1 MARIYKGSFLSI
13 TNVEYRVELWDS
25 PSGTTPEIVARLY
38 NARVQSAGGY
48 IEGQT
53 CCLDKLNALNSSVEL
68 TLAGDGISIERQGE
82 SDSVYSNF
90 IRPSRAIAQWVMPN
104 QNTLDDFVGI
114 QTEAETA
121 WAMLIY
127 RNDSL
132 IHVGRVLAD
141 QMTRL
146 RESIQSKPIID
157 LVAVD
162 GLELMDGYKVQ
173 SSWFSDEYITIN
185 QLFRRCLDTLD
196 LSDYW
201 VVNGTP
207 QQYLYDG
214 TLLNEDN
221 AARLGFDMYKLFE
234 YTFLEN
240 FDPFTDVKVI
250 DTVGWQIEPNYIS
263 AKQALENVLLM
274 FGARFTH
281 ENGAYY
287 VIPFNAYNNTTSIN
301 LREYSYTGQYIG
313 TTTYSHRQ
321 TIGND
326 VRPLWMAKPSL
337 YYQPAAQSV
346 TINTHRQ
353 NVAKALRSYPNTS
366 SSTLSLIAT
375 DIPTGTSPDAAPMR
389 IRFMAK
395 SFKRSDTLGGVLY
408 VEDSTDVYYN
418 IRLRNSGGSY
428 VYLDAN
434 GYWSAS
440 GIATDQLYRMPTKDI
455 KGGWITSEFEL
466 SVTTAPVGYT
476 QLEINMFV
484 HGVILSYSGGGKWK
498 NGNSAL
504 KDFWGSIQ
512 VSFADAS
519 PYQNADYIF
528 DITEVITASTANLAN
543 STPITIESPYYT
555 DSLKYGI
562 GNWLVFNGTTDVLAS
577 DWYGGWDSI
586 THGTITKMLGLQMA
600 SIYANFVPVVRG
612 TWIDSGSLTAIK
624 SLYFDNYSWVLNGVK
639 YNCRSEQWDGEW
651 IGVSPVYTLTT
662 SSGEGLKVEQSQTGN
677 LNNRLNYVE
686 SAVTNLN
693 SAISNVPQQVLEHLV
708 NDAEGAPASQPTLNT
723 RWEVML
729 SYDDST
735 ELVNWRIQEHNA
747 PITYT
752 AGTHTITNGYE
763 LILCDSSGGTVTVDL
778 PDPTIS
784 KGKKYYFKKIASSHS
799 VVITG
804 GGFDI
809 DGNPTK
815 VLNTNYETC
824 TVISDGT
831 QWWLIVQ

>member
-1 MARIYKGSFLSI
+1 
-13 TNVEYRVELWDS
+13 
-25 PSGTTPEIVARLY
+25 
-38 NARVQSAGGY
+38 
-48 IEGQT
+48 
-53 CCLDKLNALNSSVEL
+53 LNSSVEL

-90 IRPSRAIAQWVMPN
+90 IRPSRAIAQWVMPD

-214 TLLNEDN
+214 TLLNEDS

-395 SFKRSDTLGGVLY
+395 SFKRSDTLVWGVVCRRFNRCLLQY
-408 VEDSTDVYYN
+408 KVAKFGWLLCLFRRKWILVRIGHCHGSIVSHANQRHQRRLDYIGIRIVGDNRAGRLHPIGNQHVCSWCYSFLFGRWQMEKRQFSVEGF
-418 IRLRNSGGSY
+418 LGFNSGF
-428 VYLDAN
+428 
-434 GYWSAS
+434 
-440 GIATDQLYRMPTKDI
+440 I
-455 KGGWITSEFEL
+455 
-466 SVTTAPVGYT
+466 
-476 QLEINMFV
+476 
-484 HGVILSYSGGGKWK
+484 
-498 NGNSAL
+498 
-504 KDFWGSIQ
+504 
-512 VSFADAS
+512 
-519 PYQNADYIF
+519 
-528 DITEVITASTANLAN
+528 
-543 STPITIESPYYT
+543 
-555 DSLKYGI
+555 
-562 GNWLVFNGTTDVLAS
+562 
-577 DWYGGWDSI
+577 
-586 THGTITKMLGLQMA
+586 
-600 SIYANFVPVVRG
+600 
-612 TWIDSGSLTAIK
+612 
-624 SLYFDNYSWVLNGVK
+624 
-639 YNCRSEQWDGEW
+639 CRC
-651 IGVSPVYTLTT
+651 V
-662 SSGEGLKVEQSQTGN
+662 
-677 LNNRLNYVE
+677 
-686 SAVTNLN
+686 
-693 SAISNVPQQVLEHLV
+693 
-708 NDAEGAPASQPTLNT
+708 
-723 RWEVML
+723 
-729 SYDDST
+729 
-735 ELVNWRIQEHNA
+735 
-747 PITYT
+747 
-752 AGTHTITNGYE
+752 
-763 LILCDSSGGTVTVDL
+763 
-778 PDPTIS
+778 TIS
-784 KGKKYYFKKIASSHS
+784 KCGLYF
-799 VVITG
+799 
-804 GGFDI
+804 
-809 DGNPTK
+809 
-815 VLNTNYETC
+815 
-824 TVISDGT
+824 
-831 QWWLIVQ
+831 

>member
-1 MARIYKGSFLSI
+1 MARIYKGSFFSI

-53 CCLDKLNALNSSVEL
+53 CCFDKLDALNSTTEL
-68 TLAGDGISIERQGE
+68 TMAGDGISIERQGE

-90 IRPSRAIAQWVMPN
+90 IRPSRAIAQWVMPD
-104 QNTLDDFVGI
+104 QTTLDDFIGI

-127 RNDSL
+127 RNDVL

-162 GLELMDGYKVQ
+162 GLELMDGFKVS
-173 SSWFSDEYITIN
+173 SSWFSSEYISIN

-196 LSDYW
+196 LADYW
-201 VVNGTP
+201 LVNGTNTA
-207 QQYLYDG
+207 YLFDG
-214 TLLNEDN
+214 TLLHEDH
-221 AARLGFDMYKLFE
+221 AARLGFDMYKLHE

-250 DTVGWQIEPNYIS
+250 DSYGWQVEPNYIS
-263 AKQALENVLLM
+263 AKQALENVLTM

-287 VIPFNAYNNTTSIN
+287 VIPFNAYNNVTSIN
-301 LREYSYTGQYIG
+301 LRQYSYTGQFIG

-353 NVAKALRSYPNTS
+353 NIAKELRTFPNI
-366 SSTLSLIAT
+366 SSTTLQLRAD
-375 DIPTGTSPDAAPMR
+375 DIPTGTTPDAAPMR

-395 SFKRSDTLGGVLY
+395 SLKRSETISGTLY
-408 VEDSTDVYYN
+408 TEDSTDVYY
-418 IRLRNSGGSY
+418 IVKLRNPTTSASLS
-428 VYLDAN
+428 LDAN
-434 GYWSAS
+434 GYWISA
-440 GIATDQLYRMPTKDI
+440 AAPTVLRRQPTKDI

-466 SVTTAPVGYT
+466 IVTTAPVGFTRIEVDMY
-476 QLEINMFV
+476 V
-484 HGVILSYSGGGKWK
+484 HGNILNYSGTGKWK
-498 NGNSAL
+498 NGNSAV

-512 VSFADAS
+512 VAFADAS
-519 PYQNADYIF
+519 PYQNADYVF
-528 DITEVITASTANLAN
+528 DITEVITASTANLVN

-562 GNWLVFNGTTDVLAS
+562 GNWLVFDGTNDIIAL

-612 TWIDSGSLTAIK
+612 TWIDSGTLTAIK
-624 SLYFDNYSWVLNGVK
+624 TLYFDNYAWVLNGVK
-639 YNCRSEQWDGEW
+639 WNARSEQWDGEW
-651 IGVSPVYTLTT
+651 IGVSPVYTSTT
-662 SSGEGLKVEQSQTGN
+662 SSGEGLKVENTQENHTT
-677 LNNRLNYVE
+677 NRLNTAE
-686 SAVTNLN
+686 TAISNLN
-693 SAISNVPQQVLEHLV
+693 SAISEVPQQVLEYLI
-708 NDAEGAPASQPTLNT
+708 NEAEGAPASQPTLNT

-729 SYDDST
+729 NYDDST
-735 ELVNWRIQEHNA
+735 ELVNWQIQEHNA
-747 PITYT
+747 PVTYT

-763 LILCDSSGGTVTVDL
+763 LILCDTSGGAVNVDL
-778 PDPTIS
+778 PDPTLS
-784 KGKKYYFKKIASSHS
+784 KGKKYYFKKTTTSHQ

-804 GGFDI
+804 GGYDI
-809 DGNPTK
+809 DGSPSK
-815 VLNTNYETC
+815 VMTNQFETC

>member
-1 MARIYKGSFLSI
+1 MARIYKGSFFSI

-53 CCLDKLNALNSSVEL
+53 CCFDKLDALNSTTEL

-90 IRPSRAIAQWVMPN
+90 IRPSRAIAQWVMPD
-104 QNTLDDFVGI
+104 QTTLDDFIGI

-127 RNDSL
+127 RNDVL

-157 LVAVD
+157 MVAVD
-162 GLELMDGYKVQ
+162 GLELMDGFKVS
-173 SSWFSDEYITIN
+173 SSWFSSEYISIN

-196 LSDYW
+196 LADYW
-201 VVNGTP
+201 LVNGTNTA
-207 QQYLYDG
+207 YLFDG
-214 TLLNEDN
+214 TLLHEDN
-221 AARLGFDMYKLFE
+221 AARLGFDMYKLHE

-250 DTVGWQIEPNYIS
+250 DSYGWQVEPNYIS
-263 AKQALENVLLM
+263 AKQALENVLTM

-287 VIPFNAYNNTTSIN
+287 VIPFNAYNNVTSIN
-301 LREYSYTGQYIG
+301 LRQYSYTGQYIG

-353 NVAKALRSYPNTS
+353 NIAKSLRTFPNI
-366 SSTLSLIAT
+366 SSTTLTLLAN
-375 DIPTGTSPDAAPMR
+375 DIPTGTTPDDAPMK
-389 IRFMAK
+389 IRLMAK
-395 SFKRSDTLGGVLY
+395 SLKRSETISGTLY
-408 VEDSTDVYYN
+408 TEDSTDLYYN
-418 IRLRNSGGSY
+418 IKLTNPSTGSTK
-428 VYLDAN
+428 VLDAN
-434 GYWSAS
+434 GYWVS
-440 GIATDQLYRMPTKDI
+440 GSVVNVLRRQPTKDV

-466 SVTTAPVGYT
+466 TVTTAPVGFT
-476 QLEINMFV
+476 RIEVNMFV
-484 HGVILSYSGGGKWK
+484 HGNILNYSGTGKWK

-512 VSFADAS
+512 VAFADAS
-519 PYQNADYIF
+519 PYQNADYVF
-528 DITEVITASTANLAN
+528 DITEVITASTANLVN

-562 GNWLVFNGTTDVLAS
+562 GNWLVFDGTNDIVAS

-612 TWIDSGSLTAIK
+612 TWIDSGTLTAIK
-624 SLYFDNYSWVLNGVK
+624 TLYFDNYAWVLNGVK
-639 YNCRSEQWDGEW
+639 WNARSEQWDGEW
-651 IGVSPVYTLTT
+651 IGVSPVYTSTT
-662 SSGEGLKVEQSQTGN
+662 SSGEGLKVENTQENHTT
-677 LNNRLNYVE
+677 NRLNTAE
-686 SAVTNLN
+686 TAISNLN
-693 SAISNVPQQVLEHLV
+693 SAISEVPQQVLEYLV
-708 NDAEGAPASQPTLNT
+708 NDSNDPITTQPTLNT
-723 RWEVML
+723 RYEVML
-729 SYDDST
+729 EYTDST
-735 ELVNWRIQEHNA
+735 ELVEWHLQEHNA
-747 PITYT
+747 SVTYT
-752 AGTHTITNGYE
+752 AGSHTITNGYE
-763 LILCDSSGGTVTVDL
+763 LILCDSSGGTVNVDL
-778 PDPTIS
+778 PDPTLS
-784 KGKKYYFKKIASSHS
+784 KGKKYYFKKIASSHT

-804 GGFDI
+804 GGQDI
-809 DGNPTK
+809 DGSPTK
-815 VLNTNYETC
+815 VLNSLYDTC
-824 TVISDGT
+824 TIISNGV
-831 QWWLIVQ
+831 QWWVI

>member
-1 MARIYKGSFLSI
+1 MARIYKGSFFSI

-48 IEGQT
+48 IEGET
-53 CCLDKLNALNSSVEL
+53 CCFDKLDALNSTTEL

-90 IRPSRAIAQWVMPN
+90 IRPSRAIAQWVMPD
-104 QNTLDDFVGI
+104 QTTLDDFIGI

-121 WAMLIY
+121 WAMLVY
-127 RNDSL
+127 RNDVL
-132 IHVGRVLAD
+132 HHVGRVLAD

-162 GLELMDGYKVQ
+162 GLELIDGYKVQ
-173 SSWFSDEYITIN
+173 PGWFSNGYIAIN

-201 VVNGTP
+201 VVNGTAT
-207 QQYLYDG
+207 QYLYDG
-214 TLLNEDN
+214 TLLHETN
-221 AARLGFDMYKLFE
+221 ALRLGFDMYKVNE
-234 YTFLEN
+234 YTLLTN
-240 FDPFTDVKVI
+240 FDAFTDVK
-250 DTVGWQIEPNYIS
+250 TVDINGWQVEPNYIS
-263 AKQALENVLLM
+263 AKDALENVLLM
-274 FGARFTH
+274 FGARLTH

-287 VIPFNAYNNTTSIN
+287 VIPFNAYDNVATIN
-301 LREYSYTGQYIG
+301 LRQYSYTGQFIG

-353 NVAKALRSYPNTS
+353 NLATESRIYNNKA
-366 SSTLSLIAT
+366 STTMTLVAT
-375 DIPTGTSPDAAPMR
+375 DIPTGITPDSAPMR

-395 SFKRSDTLGGVLY
+395 SEKLTVVSGGVTY
-408 VEDSTDVYYN
+408 VEDITDLFYT
-418 IRLRNSGGSY
+418 IKLTDGAGGTMH
-428 VYLDAN
+428 LDGN
-434 GYWSAS
+434 GYWVS
-440 GIATDQLYRMPTKDI
+440 GVPTPEFFRMQTKNVQ
-455 KGGWITSEFEL
+455 GGWITSQTEKV
-466 SVTTAPVGYT
+466 VTTAPVGYDT
-476 QLEINMFV
+476 LTITMYVYGF
-484 HGVILSYSGGGKWK
+484 ILPYSSPTKWK
-498 NGNSAL
+498 NGLLQL

-519 PYQNADYIF
+519 PYQNPDFTF
-528 DITEVITASTANLAN
+528 DITEVVTASSANLVN
-543 STPITIESPYYT
+543 SVPIVLEPNYYV

-562 GNWLVFNGTTDVLAS
+562 GNWLVNNGTTDVLGS

-612 TWIDSGSLTAIK
+612 TWIDSGTYTAIK
-624 SLYFDNYSWVLNGVK
+624 TLYFDNYAWVLNGVK
-639 YNCRSEQWDGEW
+639 WNARSEQWDGEW
-651 IGVSPVYTLTT
+651 IGVSPVYTSTT
-662 SSGEGLKVEQSQTGN
+662 STGEGLKTQQTQTNN
-677 LNNRLNYVE
+677 LLNRLNYIE
-686 SAVTNLN
+686 SAVSNLN
-693 SAISNVPQQVLEHLV
+693 VITADSQQQVLEYLI
-708 NDAEGAPASQPTLNT
+708 NEAEGAPTTQPTLNT

-729 SYDDST
+729 EYVDST
-735 ELVNWRIQEHNA
+735 EEVQWHIQEHNA
-747 PITYT
+747 SVTYT

-763 LILCDSSGGTVTVDL
+763 LILCDSSGGTVNVDL
-778 PDPTIS
+778 PDPTQS
-784 KGKKYYFKKIASSHS
+784 KGKKYYFKKLATAHT

-804 GGFDI
+804 GGQDI
-809 DGNPTK
+809 DGSPTK
-815 VLNTNYETC
+815 VLNSLYDTC
-824 TVISDGT
+824 TIISNGV
-831 QWWLIVQ
+831 QWWLI